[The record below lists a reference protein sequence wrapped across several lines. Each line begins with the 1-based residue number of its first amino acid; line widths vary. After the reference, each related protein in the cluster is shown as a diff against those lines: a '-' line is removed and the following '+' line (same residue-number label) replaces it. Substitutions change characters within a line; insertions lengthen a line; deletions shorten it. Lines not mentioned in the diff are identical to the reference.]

1 MAEEKQRL
9 AYIDWMRGFA
19 CLVMFQTHCYD
30 SWLSP
35 AARQSTFFKWS
46 QIGGTLPAPLFL
58 FLAGISFA
66 FVTNR
71 LREKGASAGAIARQ
85 TIWRGTEILIL
96 GLLFRLQEFLFG
108 QPFAPWTDLFR
119 VDILNAIGVSMMC
132 MGAACWVIGALSSLA
147 EASVLRWK
155 NIIFAAAI
163 ALAISCTS
171 PLVWTVWRPRWLPWY
186 LESYIDGVHIFD
198 KPQAWLFPLSP
209 WAAFAFAGLATGFI
223 LVTVWAR
230 AHESRAITLLGAGGV
245 ALGGLAWWL
254 DAQPRQLYATYDFWH
269 TSPNFFQI
277 RIGVLM
283 LLLFGAYVWCRWGAG
298 QKGFSPVIQLGHTS
312 LLVYWVHIDLVYGIF
327 SILPKGKQ
335 TVASASIG
343 LAIVFVLMV
352 LLSIARTST
361 KGKGKEILA
370 KFKLALGFANA

>member
-1 MAEEKQRL
+1 MGEGKQRL

-119 VDILNAIGVSMMC
+119 VDILNAIGVS
-132 MGAACWVIGALSSLA
+132 
-147 EASVLRWK
+147 
-155 NIIFAAAI
+155 
-163 ALAISCTS
+163 
-171 PLVWTVWRPRWLPWY
+171 
-186 LESYIDGVHIFD
+186 
-198 KPQAWLFPLSP
+198 
-209 WAAFAFAGLATGFI
+209 
-223 LVTVWAR
+223 
-230 AHESRAITLLGAGGV
+230 
-245 ALGGLAWWL
+245 
-254 DAQPRQLYATYDFWH
+254 
-269 TSPNFFQI
+269 
-277 RIGVLM
+277 
-283 LLLFGAYVWCRWGAG
+283 
-298 QKGFSPVIQLGHTS
+298 
-312 LLVYWVHIDLVYGIF
+312 
-327 SILPKGKQ
+327 
-335 TVASASIG
+335 
-343 LAIVFVLMV
+343 
-352 LLSIARTST
+352 
-361 KGKGKEILA
+361 
-370 KFKLALGFANA
+370 